1 MLLAPSES
9 AALSVK
15 MASMSKLGETTPRE
29 LRRRVQHN
37 AKVLRS
43 SPNLNHGQDTVLPEK
58 HGGRNREFRGCAQNG
73 VLSGLRSP
81 SGRWRRFPGIDSAAP
96 QNFSALGATARG
108 RGARWNIG
116 DYPETYEGTTPRQG
130 TSRRPRPDLARSPSF
145 GGFER
150 LAALRVTTD
159 VLIPRFLDA
168 PSPPAPM
175 MAHPAA
181 GAARLELYNF
191 YTITRVNASQV
202 KSIGFPK

>member
-15 MASMSKLGETTPRE
+15 MASMSKLGETTRLLLLSGTPASRSTQRE
-29 LRRRVQHN
+29 RPT
-37 AKVLRS
+37 VL
-43 SPNLNHGQDTVLPEK
+43 LPEK

-81 SGRWRRFPGIDSAAP
+81 RRFPGIVLLLLRISRHRRHRARP
-96 QNFSALGATARG
+96 RARG

-159 VLIPRFLDA
+159 VIPRFLDA

>member
-15 MASMSKLGETTPRE
+15 MASMSNKLGETTRISPPEFLGNSGVAFNTTRTSYGPPPRE
-29 LRRRVQHN
+29 
-37 AKVLRS
+37 A
-43 SPNLNHGQDTVLPEK
+43 
-58 HGGRNREFRGCAQNG
+58 RGPQSG
-73 VLSGLRSP
+73 IPGLRSE
-81 SGRWRRFPGIDSAAP
+81 RRFVRNPLTQRAVAAVSRDSAAP

-159 VLIPRFLDA
+159 VIPRFLDA